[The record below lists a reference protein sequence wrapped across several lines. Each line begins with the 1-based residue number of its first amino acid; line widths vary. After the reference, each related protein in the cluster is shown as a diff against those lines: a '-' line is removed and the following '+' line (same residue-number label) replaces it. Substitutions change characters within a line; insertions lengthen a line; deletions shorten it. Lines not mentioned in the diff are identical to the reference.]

1 MTRKI
6 FLLTILI
13 ASALSVFAQSVEVRR
28 VTSQR
33 VENRN
38 AAQQGFEFS
47 NLNSFPVTVE
57 AELRMPNLP
66 RADSSHISHFVIDT
80 KTFVIDAN
88 EKYLWN
94 VLLSASVSDPT
105 RARAFNLNVNT
116 YVVFR
121 AFKCQ

>member
-6 FLLTILI
+6 FLITILI

-28 VTSQR
+28 VTTQKIESR
-33 VENRN
+33 TSEER
-38 AAQQGFEFS
+38 GFEFH
-47 NLNSFPVTVE
+47 NLNDFPVTVE

-66 RADSSHISHFVIDT
+66 RTKESFVSYFTIDT
-80 KTFVIDAN
+80 KTFVIEAN

-94 VLLSASVSDPT
+94 VPLFFCATFLT
-105 RARAFNLNVNT
+105 RGHRNSNVNT